1 MVVQQRQHMDAVGG
15 CTIFMS
21 VCNILRICSAEIQI
35 CNSSSVSTYNS
46 PGYRSA
52 VNSKKW
58 QEKKTFIKQ
67 KALKLSSV

>member
-1 MVVQQRQHMDAVGG
+1 MDAVGG

-35 CNSSSVSTYNS
+35 CNSCSVSTYNS

-52 VNSKKW
+52 VNSKK
-58 QEKKTFIKQ
+58 
-67 KALKLSSV
+67 